1 VPSSPSKWL
10 GVAVVGFD
18 ARAKEIAMTTTSD
31 VDVSVSAASPAWSRV
46 RKFLAGVV
54 NTLFVWHARSSDR
67 GRLLVMDDRML
78 RDIGVSR
85 AAVRQ
90 EAMKP
95 FWRN

>member
-1 VPSSPSKWL
+1 MVCGRASKWL
-10 GVAVVGFD
+10 GAAGVGFD
-18 ARAKEIAMTTTSD
+18 ARSKEIAMTTTSD
-31 VDVSVSAASPAWSRV
+31 VEVSASSPVWSRV
-46 RKFLAGVV
+46 RKLLAAVV
-54 NTLFVWHARSSDR
+54 NALLVWHARSSDR
-67 GRLLVMDDRML
+67 GRLLDMDDRML